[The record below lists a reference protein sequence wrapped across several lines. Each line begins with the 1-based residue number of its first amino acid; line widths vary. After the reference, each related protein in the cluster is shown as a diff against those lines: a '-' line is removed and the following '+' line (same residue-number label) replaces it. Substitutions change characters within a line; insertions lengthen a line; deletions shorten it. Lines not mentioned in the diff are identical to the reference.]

1 MGKLTGFG
9 RPRANKLKKDALP
22 ELTAFGRPRANKF
35 KTDAYIR
42 NPRSKKWTDR
52 ETTAL
57 RSGVLKHGLRE
68 SRFGPMK
75 RISWTLIKYDPEF
88 SDDLKDRSTVDMK
101 DKWRNISR
109 RGGSA
114 DLEPDL
120 EPDPE
125 PDHEP
130 DIHSEGS
137 INELEAHDQAMIAE
151 VLLDGNKTGSFDV
164 FASANNEGMGAS
176 YEQRDQLM
184 ELTNIVKD
192 IDNSNSASEN
202 WLGMFKSDN
211 GCFFQSD
218 KPPDAFDLDGYDAN
232 AENNG
237 SDFSA
242 LSGCLS
248 MTFE

>member
-1 MGKLTGFG
+1 MRKLTGFG
-9 RPRANKLKKDALP
+9 RPRANKLKTDALLK
-22 ELTAFGRPRANKF
+22 LTAFGRPRANKL
-35 KTDAYIR
+35 KTDADIR

-114 DLEPDL
+114 DPEPDL

-125 PDHEP
+125 PDQEP

-164 FASANNEGMGAS
+164 FASANNEGIGAS
-176 YEQRDQLM
+176 YEHEQRDQLM

-202 WLGMFKSDN
+202 WLGM
-211 GCFFQSD
+211 FQSD